1 MNPSS
6 YSQLALESKIR
17 DYAESLR
24 GFVLYHGDEL
34 CIIKRLDIRIPTGTS
49 HLIDPETIKDIAS
62 DKNIEIIIG
71 EF

>member
-34 CIIKRLDIRIPTGTS
+34 CNNKILDIRVPLDLQLS
-49 HLIDPETIKDIAS
+49 ETMKCLV
-62 DKNIEIIIG
+62 
-71 EF
+71 